1 MLSFVLGLM
10 LMVRPAVAAAQTPVR
25 GGTVVQ
31 AIAADPPTMNPGT
44 TTDTQ
49 AWTLR
54 GKLFNGLTHLD
65 NDYGSHPDLAEQL
78 AARLGTVCELLSR
91 AFRQLEHGGAVKRS
105 RSRVTIRDPEC
116 LAEIARAGAP

>member
-10 LMVRPAVAAAQTPVR
+10 LMVLPAVAAAQTPVR

-49 AWTLR
+49 AWTLM

-65 NDYGSHPDLAEQL
+65 NDYRSHPDLAERSRPGSEPCASSSREL
-78 AARLGTVCELLSR
+78 SGSSSTAARSS
-91 AFRQLEHGGAVKRS
+91 GA
-105 RSRVTIRDPEC
+105 
-116 LAEIARAGAP
+116 ARA